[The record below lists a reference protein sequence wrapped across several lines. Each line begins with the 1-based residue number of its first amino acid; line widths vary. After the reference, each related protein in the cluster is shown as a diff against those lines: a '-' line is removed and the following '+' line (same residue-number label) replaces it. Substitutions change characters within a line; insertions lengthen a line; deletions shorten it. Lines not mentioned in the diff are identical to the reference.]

1 MSVELIGA
9 RVAEIQQQIA
19 TFNGQGTTAPATS
32 FASQLASAQSSAG
45 AGTATGAAA
54 VPTTLGGGAATPYD
68 AQITAAATKYGVDPA
83 LLKGLIRQE
92 SNFNPSARSGAG
104 AEGLTQLMPG
114 TAASLGVTD
123 ASDPAQA
130 IDGGAK
136 YLKQQLDRFGGDAS
150 KALAAYNAGPGAVA
164 KFGGVPPYA
173 ETQNYVQKVLGYA
186 AQYEGTAAAATS
198 AVPAPAVPVTTT
210 PVSATSV
217 LASTGDDSSS
227 SGSLDYST
235 L

>member
-19 TFNGQGTTAPATS
+19 TFNGQGTATPSTS

-45 AGTATGAAA
+45 TTVPAGVT
-54 VPTTLGGGAATPYD
+54 PTTLGGGAATPYD
-68 AQITAAATKYGVDPA
+68 AQITAAATKYGIDPA

-104 AEGLTQLMPG
+104 AQGLTQLMPG

-136 YLKQQLDRFGGDAS
+136 YLKQQLDRFGGDVS

-186 AQYEGTAAAATS
+186 AEYGAAAPAAAATS
-198 AVPAPAVPVTTT
+198 AVPVTTT

-217 LASTGDDSSS
+217 LASTGADTSS